1 MAHYSQEIRE
11 KARKAYIF
19 DKLSLASVSLTVDVP
34 YQTVARWKKQAAA
47 KGDDWDKL
55 KVAHTMAGGDLES
68 MARQILTDLIAQFK
82 ATMEIVQEDIELNA
96 MERVSM
102 LTSLSDSYHK
112 AVSASRKLLPETS
125 KLAVA
130 LEVLEKMAE
139 YIKQHKPDLLP
150 EFMAVLEPFGE
161 LLERELK

>member
-19 DKLSLASVSLTVDVP
+19 DKLSLASVSLTIDVP
-34 YQTVARWKKQAAA
+34 YQTVARWKKQAAE

-55 KVAHTMAGGDLES
+55 KAAHTLAGGDLES
-68 MARQILTDLIAQFK
+68 MARQILTDLVAQFK
-82 ATMEIVQEDIELNA
+82 ATMEIVQHQEGLSA
-96 MERVSM
+96 FERVSL

-130 LEVLEKMAE
+130 FEVLEKLGE
-139 YIKQHKPDLLP
+139 YMKQHKPELLM
-150 EFMAVLEPFGE
+150 EFAAVLEPFGE
-161 LLERELK
+161 LLEKELK